1 MIEGVLL
8 FQVMDP
14 AVVTYSKHTDT
25 KDQGTN
31 EFINE
36 INDYLMKLESNN
48 EFKQL
53 IIIAAPKLLGALK
66 KQLNSSIQKCITY
79 ELNKNIA
86 KLNADEIR
94 SHLPKYLALPD
105 L

>member
-1 MIEGVLL
+1 MR
-8 FQVMDP
+8 
-14 AVVTYSKHTDT
+14 
-25 KDQGTN
+25 
-31 EFINE
+31 
-36 INDYLMKLESNN
+36 LETNN

-66 KQLNSSIQKCITY
+66 KQLNSGIQKRITY
-79 ELNKNIA
+79 ELNKNIV

-94 SHLPKYLALPD
+94 KHLPKYLARID